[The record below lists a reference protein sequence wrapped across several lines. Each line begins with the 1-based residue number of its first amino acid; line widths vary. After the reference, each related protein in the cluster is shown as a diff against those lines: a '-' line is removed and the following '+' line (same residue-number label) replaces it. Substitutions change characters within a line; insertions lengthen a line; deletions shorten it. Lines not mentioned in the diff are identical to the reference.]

1 MQAIDYELQL
11 GQLTARLETF
21 SDNVQRVLNEV
32 GAPSISEL
40 SDRFKRFAENNK
52 TLMATNRELTDRL
65 AIVRQ
70 ERAKIDEAYTMACDS
85 LREMRV
91 QIANQEAA
99 ASVVSNSLQAK
110 HAALKLANE
119 LLEQPMFA
127 AFVKD
132 IRPVQKAINAAIKG
146 SEG

>member
-1 MQAIDYELQL
+1 MQAIDFEMKLGELN
-11 GQLTARLETF
+11 ARLEMFTEQ
-21 SDNVQRVLNEV
+21 VQRVLGDT
-32 GAPSISEL
+32 GAPSLDEL
-40 SDRFKRFAENNK
+40 VLRFKRFAENNK
-52 TLMATNRELTDRL
+52 TLMHANKELNDKVTVLRL
-65 AIVRQ
+65 NTTKA
-70 ERAKIDEAYTMACDS
+70 DEIIQKLNES
-85 LREMRV
+85 LREVRV
-91 QIANQEAA
+91 QYANQEAA
-99 ASVVSNSLQAK
+99 ASIVNNSLHAK